1 MEKSSLI
8 LIALTVI
15 AAFGVFNYGPE
26 KQTQPAEELYQ
37 FKIEFDNFKFQFNK
51 KYQVEEEAFRFKIF
65 KDNLNKIRKHNAD
78 STQSYEM
85 GVNQFTDMTQD
96 EFTQQILVNNMM
108 NLENIEAKRESI
120 EVEAPT
126 EVDWRSKGVM
136 TPVKNQGSCGSCWSF
151 SATGVAESWALFSG
165 KSWDLSEQ
173 QLVDCSASYGNHGC
187 NGGWPSS
194 ALKYVKDHGLTT
206 EQSYPYVA
214 KTNACVKNGG
224 EFHIANVL
232 TVAGCTG
239 LSNGISARPLS
250 ITVDAT
256 NWSNYKSG
264 VFNNCAASINH
275 AVLLVGTDAAG
286 VWKVKNSWGTSWGES
301 GYIRLAAGNTCG
313 VCAYG
318 GVYVA

>member
-1 MEKSSLI
+1 MIVPAGVKASEDLEYYP
-8 LIALTVI
+8 T
-15 AAFGVFNYGPE
+15 AA
-26 KQTQPAEELYQ
+26 
-37 FKIEFDNFKFQFNK
+37 
-51 KYQVEEEAFRFKIF
+51 
-65 KDNLNKIRKHNAD
+65 
-78 STQSYEM
+78 
-85 GVNQFTDMTQD
+85 
-96 EFTQQILVNNMM
+96 
-108 NLENIEAKRESI
+108 
-120 EVEAPT
+120 
-126 EVDWRSKGVM
+126 VDWTTQGRVSRI
-136 TPVKNQGSCGSCWSF
+136 KNQGSCGSCWSF

-214 KTNACVKNGG
+214 KTNQCAKNGG
-224 EFHIANVL
+224 DFHISSVL
-232 TVAGCTG
+232 SVSGCTG

-275 AVLLVGTDAAG
+275 AVLLVGTDASG

-313 VCAYG
+313 ICAYG